1 MKTTDLKCN
10 NCGSNDFDKQSLT
23 NYRCNYC
30 GTQVIVEA
38 QKVHSYD
45 PRTHHVQVN
54 VNEIY
59 ENTRKAAK
67 IIPFFVVGVVVV
79 IMIST
84 GLSVFF
90 TFNSASEKIDKVSQ
104 TLKNQGI
111 NDGRFTT
118 VTVNGKEIPD
128 TLSDRK
134 HNPSVKISPLEIML
148 VSERGNYQYRI
159 TGVYENGTGA
169 LIRSPRLEL
178 DFFDGD
184 IKLQSIFPT
193 IGRNYLLP
201 GEKATFSSFVTLKR
215 PYSHYVMRTPTS
227 QFGIFKERMPVHI
240 SDVHIQPDGK
250 PYNGQQNYIMTMRVE
265 NQSKKTV
272 YVEVLITFMDASKKI
287 TGYYSSSISPSLA
300 PGEKTEFDARINV
313 TSNKEDLWHVKVYEK
328 LDAWSIDYNTSAMD

>member
-38 QKVHSYD
+38 QKVHSYN
-45 PRTHHVQVN
+45 PLTHHVQVN
-54 VNEIY
+54 VNEMY
-59 ENTRKAAK
+59 ESTRKVVK
-67 IIPFFVVGVVVV
+67 IIPFMVIGVVAV
-79 IMIST
+79 IMGT
-84 GLSVFF
+84 TALSLF
-90 TFNSASEKIDKVSQ
+90 TTFDSAREKIEEVNQ
-104 TLKNQGI
+104 TLKDQGI

-134 HNPSVKISPLEIML
+134 HNPSVKISQLEIL
-148 VSERGNYQYRI
+148 PISEKGNYQYRI
-159 TGVYENGTGA
+159 IGVYENATGA
-169 LIRSPRLEL
+169 LIRSPRVEM

-184 IKLQSIFPT
+184 IKLQNVTPI

-201 GEKATFSSFVTLKR
+201 GEKATFTSSLTLKR

-227 QFGIFKERMPVHI
+227 QFGILRERMPVKI
-240 SDVHIQPDGK
+240 SDVHIQPDGSS
-250 PYNGQQNYIMTMRVE
+250 YNSQQNYIMTMRVE

-272 YVEVLITFMDASKKI
+272 YVEVLITFMDASQKI
-287 TGYYSSSISPSLA
+287 TGYYSTTISPSLA

-313 TSNKEDLWHVKVYEK
+313 TSNKEDLWHVKIYRE
-328 LDAWSIDYNTSAMD
+328 LSSWSIDYNTSAMD